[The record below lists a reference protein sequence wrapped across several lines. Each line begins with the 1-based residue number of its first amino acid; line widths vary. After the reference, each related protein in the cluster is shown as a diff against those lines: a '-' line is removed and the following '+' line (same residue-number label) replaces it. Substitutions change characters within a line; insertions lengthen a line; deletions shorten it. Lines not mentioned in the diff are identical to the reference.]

1 MQFWNLAF
9 SFDLHILVKACQKM
23 ATDNFETYL
32 ADDHRLLDAAPETL
46 IAYLK
51 GQITKY
57 CTKEKVKSFIKNYVS
72 NNIVSGSHLH
82 ELSEFSFL
90 ANFELDVLESSNL
103 EDILVW
109 PKTRSGAYYI
119 YQLKT
124 NQWYK
129 TPDYCL
135 PENMKYVKVGVGEE
149 FDQILMTSSEKI
161 YLANITDP
169 VGTVKELPDPKL
181 HLTKVI
187 SEIGS
192 QTQNEDLNQIKYFL
206 IGGDIY
212 SIGSIMNENMEYEYF
227 VISKLAGNH
236 WKYIDCY
243 RTTGFVSMD
252 KVSVC
257 SSENHA
263 FIMIDKGKKIRV
275 LRLNPEEE
283 KIEMFQLVNLKTAV
297 KQGNIC
303 FTEGSVYLI
312 LDDLLIKSEGLSF
325 SWKMV
330 EECLPMTSFHIK
342 SGSTDPT
349 LYAVC
354 GDNDLFRYSMR
365 DKELI
370 PLKSVPG
377 DVCEQTSYNN
387 EMNSLCVEKVPP
399 ELIQMLMP
407 LY

>member
-1 MQFWNLAF
+1 
-9 SFDLHILVKACQKM
+9 M
-23 ATDNFETYL
+23 ATDNFKSYL
-32 ADDHRLLDAAPETL
+32 ADDNKLLDVAPETL
-46 IAYLK
+46 IACLK
-51 GQITKY
+51 DGITKY
-57 CTKEKVKSFIKNYVS
+57 CSKDKVKSFINNYLS
-72 NNIVSGSHLH
+72 KHIISDSHLY
-82 ELSEFSFL
+82 ELSEFMYL
-90 ANFELDVLESSNL
+90 ANFEPDLSKASDL

-109 PKTRSGAYYI
+109 PGTRSGAYYI
-119 YQLKT
+119 YHLKT

-135 PENMKYVKVGVGEE
+135 PENMKYIKVGVGEE
-149 FDQILMTSSEKI
+149 FDQILMTSGEKV
-161 YLANITDP
+161 YLANVRDP

-243 RTTGFVSMD
+243 RTTGFVSMN

-275 LRLNPEEE
+275 LRLNPEEG
-283 KIEMFQLVNLKTAV
+283 KIEMLPLVNLKTAV
-297 KQGNIC
+297 KQGNVC
-303 FTEGSVYLI
+303 FSEGSVYLI
-312 LDDLLIKSEGLSF
+312 LDDLLIRSEGLS
-325 SWKMV
+325 SPWKMV
-330 EECLPMTSFHIK
+330 EECLPMSSFHIK
-342 SGSTDPT
+342 SALTDINV
-349 LYAVC
+349 YALSK
-354 GDNDLFRYSMR
+354 DKELFRYSLT

-370 PLKSVPG
+370 PLKSAPVE
-377 DVCEQTSYNN
+377 VCEQASNNN
-387 EMNSLCVEKVPP
+387 EMKSLCVEKVLP
-399 ELIQMLMP
+399 EFIQMLI
-407 LY
+407 LLL

>member
-1 MQFWNLAF
+1 M
-9 SFDLHILVKACQKM
+9 KACQKM

-32 ADDHRLLDAAPETL
+32 ADDNKLLDVAPETL

-51 GQITKY
+51 GGITKY
-57 CTKEKVKSFIKNYVS
+57 CTTDKVKSFINNYLS
-72 NNIVSGSHLH
+72 NNIVSDSHLY
-82 ELSEFSFL
+82 ELSEFSYL
-90 ANFELDVLESSNL
+90 ANFDSDLLESSNL

-109 PKTRSGAYYI
+109 PKTRSEAYYI
-119 YQLKT
+119 YHLKT

-129 TPDYCL
+129 TPDNCL
-135 PENMKYVKVGVGEE
+135 PGNMKYVKVGVGEE
-149 FDQILMTSSEKI
+149 FDQILMTSGENI
-161 YLANITDP
+161 HLANMRDP

-227 VISKLAGNH
+227 VISKLAHNH

-252 KVSVC
+252 KVSVS

-283 KIEMFQLVNLKTAV
+283 KIEMFQLVNLKPAI

-303 FTEGSVYLI
+303 FSESYVYLM
-312 LDDLLIKSEGLSF
+312 LDDLLIKSEGTS
-325 SWKMV
+325 SPWKMV

-349 LYAVC
+349 MYAVC
-354 GDNDLFRYSMR
+354 GDNDLLRYSMT

-370 PLKSVPG
+370 PLKSVPAE
-377 DVCEQTSYNN
+377 VCEQTINDIDLD
-387 EMNSLCVEKVPP
+387 SLCVEKVPP
-399 ELIQMLMP
+399 DFIQMLIP
-407 LY
+407 LQ

>member
-1 MQFWNLAF
+1 
-9 SFDLHILVKACQKM
+9 M

-32 ADDHRLLDAAPETL
+32 ADDHRLLDVAPETL
-46 IAYLK
+46 KAYLK
-51 GQITKY
+51 DGITKY
-57 CTKEKVKSFIKNYVS
+57 CSKDKVKSFINSYLSKHIIS
-72 NNIVSGSHLH
+72 DSHLY
-82 ELSEFSFL
+82 ELSEFIYL
-90 ANFELDVLESSNL
+90 ANFEPDLSKESDL

-109 PKTRSGAYYI
+109 PGTRSGAYYI
-119 YQLKT
+119 YHLKT

-135 PENMKYVKVGVGEE
+135 PENMKYAKVGVGGE
-149 FDQILMTSSEKI
+149 FDQILMTSGEKI
-161 YLANITDP
+161 YLANMRDP

-227 VISKLAGNH
+227 VMSKLTYNH
-236 WKYIDCY
+236 WKYVDCY

-263 FIMIDKGKKIRV
+263 YIIINKGKKIRV
-275 LRLNPEEE
+275 LRLDPEEE
-283 KIEMFQLVNLKTAV
+283 KIEMFQLVNLKTAL

-303 FTEGSVYLI
+303 FSEGLVYLI
-312 LDDLLIKSEGLSF
+312 LDDLLIKSEGLSS

-330 EECLPMTSFHIK
+330 EECFPMTSFHIK

-349 LYAVC
+349 VYAVC
-354 GDNDLFRYSMR
+354 GDNDLFRYSMT

-370 PLKSVPG
+370 PLKSVPV

-387 EMNSLCVEKVPP
+387 NMNSLCVEKVPP
-399 ELIQMLMP
+399 EFIQMLIP
-407 LY
+407 LH